1 MKKKKLIIYI
11 FLSILIIFV
20 VLIFFRKIRAKKVQI
35 GNNSTSQEIID
46 YILNVKSYE
55 ATIEVE
61 IKKSNNIS
69 KYKIKQIYDI
79 DKINSQEILEP
90 SNIQGVKIIKEGKN
104 LKIENTKLNLVSI
117 FENYEY
123 VSDNNL
129 DLCTFLKEF
138 KNNKNIKYEENE
150 KEVIMKIIGEEKN
163 KIQKTLYINKKDG
176 IPIKMGI
183 EDYNKNISVNIL
195 YNEVKVNS

>member
-1 MKKKKLIIYI
+1 MKKKKIIIYI

-20 VLIFFRKIRAKKVQI
+20 VLIFFRKISAKKVQI

-90 SNIQGVKIIKEGKN
+90 SNIQGVKIIKEHIKLAIEEKGDIAVKELRKHIAWYTKN
-104 LKIENTKLNLVSI
+104 LKNSSEFRNSI
-117 FENYEY
+117 
-123 VSDNNL
+123 
-129 DLCTFLKEF
+129 
-138 KNNKNIKYEENE
+138 NKIENE
-150 KEVIMKIIGEEKN
+150 KELIEKIEEYF
-163 KIQKTLYINKKDG
+163 KTL
-176 IPIKMGI
+176 
-183 EDYNKNISVNIL
+183 
-195 YNEVKVNS
+195 